1 MSTKTINSIKSKKK
15 KKENETMIYVR
26 IAKDTGNLEAV
37 IRDREKNSAAKDI
50 KYNTSRKV
58 SIGI

>member
-15 KKENETMIYVR
+15 KKKNETMIYVR

>member
-1 MSTKTINSIKSKKK
+1 MSTKIINSIKSKKK

>member
-37 IRDREKNSAAKDI
+37 IRDREKNSAAKYI